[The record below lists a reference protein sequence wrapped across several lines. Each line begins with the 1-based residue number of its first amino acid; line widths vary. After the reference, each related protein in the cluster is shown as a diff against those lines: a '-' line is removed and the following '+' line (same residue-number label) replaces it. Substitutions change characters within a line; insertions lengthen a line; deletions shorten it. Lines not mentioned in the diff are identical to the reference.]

1 MICTSPIASLVDDG
15 YCLDYYFDTPIDEL
29 KFVVTWGGVEV
40 INTVGSCTGTKGSNP
55 NFCGSVVAC
64 DGS

>member
-1 MICTSPIASLVDDG
+1 MCVPISTGYICANG
-15 YCLDYYFDTPIDEL
+15 LDYYFDTPIDEL

-55 NFCGSVVAC
+55 NYCGSVGAC